1 MDKTNFNVTRLR
13 RLENWKEI
21 GWMRW
26 VPTMAINTWQTSWFD
41 LYDYLLEI
49 VSQNLLKGRWHFLF
63 YYNDGLC
70 TICIWVKLKGE
81 IIRRNEKLSLNF
93 SIYATNTKSVF
104 WTQNPHIIILSSLW
118 LYCDSNLFLTIDV
131 LLILERIRWHPFFF
145 FQVIPLNIFPSHIF
159 YRVIQIAKLAL
170 NHYDKTYISF
180 VFIQNKLL
188 TRVTSKLRY
197 DTILISL
204 LWKKWFNNHW
214 TTQFYDLSF
223 SCVYMTFSMTA
234 YIYFQI
240 KGIKIL

>member
-1 MDKTNFNVTRLR
+1 MGAYDGNQYLANQLIWFIRLFVR
-13 RLENWKEI
+13 GCEPKS
-21 GWMRW
+21 
-26 VPTMAINTWQTSWFD
+26 A
-41 LYDYLLEI
+41 
-49 VSQNLLKGRWHFLF
+49 KGKMTFLF

-159 YRVIQIAKLAL
+159 YRVMHIAKLAL
-170 NHYDKTYISF
+170 DHYDKNYIIF
-180 VFIQNKLL
+180 VLIPNILFA
-188 TRVTSKLRY
+188 RVMCEKDQSY
-197 DTILISL
+197 YILP
-204 LWKKWFNNHW
+204 
-214 TTQFYDLSF
+214 Y
-223 SCVYMTFSMTA
+223 
-234 YIYFQI
+234 
-240 KGIKIL
+240 

>member
-26 VPTMAINTWQTSWFD
+26 VPAMAINTWQTSWFD
-41 LYDYLLEI
+41 LYDYLLEV

-159 YRVIQIAKLAL
+159 YRVMHKAKLAL
-170 NHYDKTYISF
+170 DQYDKNYIIF
-180 VFIQNKLL
+180 VFIQNILFA
-188 TRVTSKLRY
+188 RVRCA
-197 DTILISL
+197 
-204 LWKKWFNNHW
+204 KK
-214 TTQFYDLSF
+214 
-223 SCVYMTFSMTA
+223 
-234 YIYFQI
+234 
-240 KGIKIL
+240 IKITIYCLTNIIVIK